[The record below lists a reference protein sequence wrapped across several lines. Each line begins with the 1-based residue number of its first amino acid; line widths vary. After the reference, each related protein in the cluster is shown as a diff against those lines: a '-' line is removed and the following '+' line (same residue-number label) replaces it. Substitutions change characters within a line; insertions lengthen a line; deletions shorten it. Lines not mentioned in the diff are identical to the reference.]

1 MWPQKNKRQ
10 FKPIMLYGGLAVL
23 AIAAA
28 TLFGLTSA
36 GGGDAGGGGGGGG
49 PTPEAETEIVV
60 AEPVEVEGETGAE
73 VVDVDIPPAYVRIVH
88 LSRDAGS
95 LDLYLNGE
103 KLASG
108 FTYQQFGST
117 HTIDDS
123 GTVTVAARLAGTSP
137 TSTPLI
143 EGQVNLMAWGTYIV
157 AVANDLANIQI
168 GAYLVPT
175 ANIPDGYGR
184 IQVLHA
190 APGSPRMHVKT
201 GENVII
207 AKDLGYLEDPVFIDL
222 PAGQHRILAATAEST
237 ATLVLD
243 QPTYTVKDGVVTTI
257 FIINGSPP
265 KAMFMTTWTR

>member
-1 MWPQKNKRQ
+1 
-10 FKPIMLYGGLAVL
+10 MLYGGLAAL

-28 TLFGLTSA
+28 TIFGLTSA
-36 GGGDAGGGGGGGG
+36 GGGDVGGGGGA
-49 PTPEAETEIVV
+49 TPEAETEIVV
-60 AEPVEVEGETGAE
+60 AEPVEAAGESGVEAGVEQ
-73 VVDVDIPPAYVRIVH
+73 VDIPPAYVRMVH
-88 LSRDAGS
+88 LSRDAGT
-95 LDLYLNGE
+95 LDLYLDGA

-137 TSTPLI
+137 DSTPLI
-143 EGQVNLMAWGTYIV
+143 EGEVNLMAWGTYIV
-157 AVANDLANIQI
+157 AVANDLANMQI

-201 GENVII
+201 GENIII
-207 AKDLGYLEDPVFIDL
+207 AKDLGYLEDPVYIDL

-265 KAMFMTTWTR
+265 KAMFMTTGTR